1 MAGAETV
8 YFIIGMLF
16 GEGAPPL
23 EPPEQPIRRTPII
36 GIATSRT
43 WKLRFFASGFQ

>member
-1 MAGAETV
+1 MWPNEPE
-8 YFIIGMLF
+8 LN
-16 GEGAPPL
+16 EGPVPL

-43 WKLRFFASGFQ
+43 WKLRFYASGFL